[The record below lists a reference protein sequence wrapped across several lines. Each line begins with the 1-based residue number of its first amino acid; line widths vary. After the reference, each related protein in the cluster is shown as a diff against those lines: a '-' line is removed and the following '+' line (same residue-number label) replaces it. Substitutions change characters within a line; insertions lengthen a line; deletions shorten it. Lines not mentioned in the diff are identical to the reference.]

1 VGRPVTEKT
10 TARALGRRGS
20 GVPMLPGSSE
30 DDDEVR
36 WTKTWWMASTARA
49 TVASDGYSGRPEVVM
64 PGLLRRAIVAAWRP
78 FSVGGMGQTDDGSE
92 GVL

>member
-64 PGLLRRAIVAAWRP
+64 PGLLRRAILAARRR
-78 FSVGGMGQTDDGSE
+78 SSCGGVGKTEE
-92 GVL
+92 GVLGYL